1 MDQENKDPESLSEI
15 INKLGTNYY
24 MFKQLIN
31 SEIRKAYWLG
41 YNDHRNKMLDGSL
54 NEEAIICDHR
64 AFLNKEIMKGN
75 K

>member
-41 YNDHRNKMLDGSL
+41 YNDHRNKMSYLS
-54 NEEAIICDHR
+54 NA
-64 AFLNKEIMKGN
+64 EIDKIEKGFMK
-75 K
+75 